1 MTATIDDVL
10 SGRARWTVLEGDCLS
25 ILPTL
30 PPKSV
35 AHVITDPPYS
45 EHVHSKQRRVLK
57 GSGGRVAKGQRSGR
71 GQVVEADLGFVA
83 LTPELRRL
91 CGVHFPRIARRWIL
105 TFTDLEGQSAWQ
117 ADLER
122 AGGRHVRVGVW
133 RKLAG
138 QPQLTG
144 DRPAVGCEG
153 IEVAHVRGER
163 LCWNGGGLP
172 AFWEHPAWSPGDIA
186 PVPDYWEHAIA
197 TDRNGNSRVHTTQKP
212 LPLMLEL
219 VEQFTDP
226 DDVVLDA
233 FAGAGTT
240 GAACVQLGRRF
251 IGIEMDETY
260 AQLARDRIRG
270 WGPALDGRGGQL
282 ALLEGT

>member
-1 MTATIDDVL
+1 MTTAIDDVL
-10 SGRARWTVLEGDCLS
+10 SGRSQWCVLHGKCED
-25 ILPTL
+25 ILPTMA
-30 PPKSV
+30 KRSV
-35 AHVITDPPYS
+35 THVIADPPYS

-71 GQVVEADLGFVA
+71 GKVVEADLGFVA

-91 CGVHFPRIARRWIL
+91 CGVHFSRIAQRWIL
-105 TFTDLEGQSAWQ
+105 AFTDLEGQAAWQ
-117 ADLER
+117 SDLER
-122 AGGRHVRVGVW
+122 AGARHVRIGIS

-138 QPQLTG
+138 QPQLSG

-153 IEVAHVRGER
+153 VEVAHVRGER
-163 LCWNGGGLP
+163 LRWNGGGLP
-172 AFWEHPAWSPGDIA
+172 AF
-186 PVPDYWEHAIA
+186 WEHAIA

-212 LPLMLEL
+212 ISLMLEM

-226 DDVVLDA
+226 GDVVLDA
-233 FAGAGTT
+233 FTGSGTT

-282 ALLEGT
+282 ALLEGA